1 MKFPLVLSRMAC
13 LGSFPTSITPLAS
26 TPCRYGLITAIAAA
40 GPASAMSN
48 CPACATGV
56 DPKTGEER
64 YVAWCEERREVRSE
78 QREGEI
84 VVVSTI
90 VLPFNVSGGMDV
102 SRFWT
107 AESSLS

>member
-1 MKFPLVLSRMAC
+1 MSEIE
-13 LGSFPTSITPLAS
+13 SE
-26 TPCRYGLITAIAAA
+26 

-56 DPKTGEER
+56 DPKTGEDR
-64 YVAWCEERREVRSE
+64 YVAWCEERREVREE

-84 VVVSTI
+84 VVVSTM

-102 SRFWT
+102 RRVWT